1 VKVQAAEAP
10 FKVDDQSFSAGSLI
24 IRTEGNGEGLRKQI
38 GDAVGDLGLEA
49 LAVDKLPEV
58 KSHELATPRI
68 AILHTWTNTQND
80 GWFRIEFDRYK
91 VPYSYISVHVLRD
104 TPDLKKK
111 YDVIIFPP
119 VGGSPQ
125 SIVNGLP
132 KRGDPIPRKGS
143 PITPNMAGSPDTSSD
158 IRGGIELRGMVNLQK
173 FIEDGGLFVTIAGNS
188 QLPIDY
194 GITTGITIEEPKQ
207 LQARGSVYTATISD
221 KGSPIAYGYGDTL
234 PVYFSQT
241 PLFNISSIGGTGGR
255 GGGPG
260 AGGAQGRP
268 SGRGSLTDPDVI
280 QGMPLA
286 APRPPQPPAAP
297 GEEEITDEVRRQL
310 GPLLTPPSERPRVIV
325 RFASDEKNLL
335 ISGMLAGGSE
345 LTNRPAVVDVPVG
358 KGHVVMFA
366 NNPMWRHQTQGSFFL
381 LFNACL
387 NYDNLGVGRTAANP
401 RRARQ
406 QTGEENDQ

>member
-1 VKVQAAEAP
+1 
-10 FKVDDQSFSAGSLI
+10 
-24 IRTEGNGEGLRKQI
+24 
-38 GDAVGDLGLEA
+38 
-49 LAVDKLPEV
+49 LAVVKLPEV
-58 KSHELATPRI
+58 KSHDLAAPKI

-132 KRGDPIPRKGS
+132 KRGDPIPWKGS
-143 PITPNMAGSPDTSSD
+143 SITPNMAGSPDISSD

-173 FIEDGGLFVTIAGNS
+173 FVEDGGLFVSIGGNS

-194 GITTGITIEEPKQ
+194 GITTGVTIEEPKL
-207 LQARGSVYTATISD
+207 LQARGSVYNATIAD

-234 PVYFSQT
+234 PVYFSQS
-241 PLFNISSIGGTGGR
+241 PLFNISSVGGFAGR
-255 GGGPG
+255 GGGQG
-260 AGGAQGRP
+260 AGGGQGRP
-268 SGRGSLTDPDVI
+268 SGRGSLNDPDVV

-286 APRPPQPPAAP
+286 APRPPQPPSAP
-297 GEEEITDEVRRQL
+297 GEEQITEEVRLQL
-310 GPLLTPPSERPRVIV
+310 GPLLTPPNQRPRVV
-325 RFASDEKNLL
+325 LRFASDEKNLL

-345 LTNRPAVVDVPVG
+345 LANRPAVVDVPVG
-358 KGHVVMFA
+358 KGHIVMFA

-387 NYDNLGVGRTAANP
+387 NFDNLRVGRAAATSRRGTP
-401 RRARQ
+401 RAN
-406 QTGEENDQ
+406 EENDQ